1 MPFKK
6 GQSGNKEGRPKGAVN
21 KERKALR
28 EAITLFIED
37 NYDRFKE
44 ELLKLRGRE
53 FVDRIISL
61 LEYSTPK
68 LNRTDLTND
77 GERFDFSILSDAELI
92 NELKQLTK
100 SISGK
105 ESDSK

>member
-6 GQSGNKEGRPKGAVN
+6 GQSGNEKGRPKGAEN

-77 GERFDFSILSDAELI
+77 GERFDFSIFSDAELI